1 MTVDG
6 RHGGCAGWSAAV
18 GVGSLE
24 AGRPRL
30 LPSRS
35 RSGAGDGSIY
45 GCVQQCL
52 DGLWEVVRWVMEH
65 GGRPGR
71 SRASAAPPPH
81 PLPCWLCGGRAQQG
95 GEWWHEGRHWRPDS
109 VVATRRMHIRGFGG
123 ATTVNCVKVVGG
135 AMGRKTWA

>member
-6 RHGGCAGWSAAV
+6 RHGGCTGWSAAV

-24 AGRPRL
+24 AGRPRI

-35 RSGAGDGSIY
+35 RSGAGGDSIY
-45 GCVQQCL
+45 GCVQRCL

-81 PLPCWLCGGRAQQG
+81 PSPAGYAAAALSRAASGGTKG
-95 GEWWHEGRHWRPDS
+95 GIGDQIRWWQH
-109 VVATRRMHIRGFGG
+109 GG
-123 ATTVNCVKVVGG
+123 CAFAASTALQRSAV
-135 AMGRKTWA
+135 